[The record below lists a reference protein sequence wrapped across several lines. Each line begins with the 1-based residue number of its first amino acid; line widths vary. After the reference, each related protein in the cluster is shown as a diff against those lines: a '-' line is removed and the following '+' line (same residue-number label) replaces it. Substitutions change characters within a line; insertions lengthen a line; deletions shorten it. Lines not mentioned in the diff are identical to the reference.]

1 MSGMRHVLD
10 GTTLH
15 DKESA
20 LDAIAAALSF
30 PDYFG
35 RNLDA
40 LRDCLSDLSWLPAGE
55 HVLVWRHAEV
65 LRGDD
70 PAAYERIVAVL
81 DQSAVENADF
91 RYQLS

>member
-1 MSGMRHVLD
+1 MRHVLD
-10 GTTLH
+10 GTALH
-15 DKESA
+15 DQAST
-20 LDAIAAALSF
+20 LDAIATLLDF

-40 LRDCLSDLSWLPAGE
+40 LRDCLADLSWLPAGE
-55 HVLVWRHAEV
+55 HLLVWRHHEV

-70 PAAYERIVAVL
+70 PTAYERIVAVL
-81 DQSAVENADF
+81 GQAAEDNREF